1 MTDFVKNNSDFPPS
15 IEKNLSFIYQ
25 NLWSPNPDDEIKLKI
40 ISCFKHTNGTKLSS
54 HLWFFEGFCRQFNPE
69 ICILLDVGTKP
80 SELGILKYLEAFTD
94 ENIGGV
100 TGFMSVDADFQS

>member
-1 MTDFVKNNSDFPPS
+1 MGDFVKNNTDFPPS

-25 NLWSPNPDDEIKLKI
+25 NLWSPNPDDPHKLKI

-80 SELGILKYLEAFTD
+80 SSLGILKYLEAFTD
-94 ENIGGV
+94 
-100 TGFMSVDADFQS
+100 